1 MEKNKDLVI
10 PKYAIKD
17 SVFSSLAKRKKWLR
31 EIYLSLFPSDK
42 EIKED
47 DLELITLESVFVNG
61 IYNDV
66 SFRVRDKLVVFI
78 ECQST
83 WSPNMP
89 YRMIEY
95 YGETIKKLFNEWNSK
110 KFRNTKGSFPDPYF
124 FCLYTGAKNDIPPY
138 LYGSSNRGTKKNEFC
153 LPVKIIWK
161 KTAKGILKEVCL
173 FSEIYDKNFIESK
186 RTEETIKKTLVECI
200 DKRILVDFIHEHRDE
215 VYKIMRNM
223 SQERRIKEYIKDERE
238 EGIKEGIKEGLEVG
252 KIKNLIEL
260 VKDGDLSFEKAVKK
274 SGLKEEEFKDKL
286 SKY

>member
-1 MEKNKDLVI
+1 MNYRGF
-10 PKYAIKD
+10 P
-17 SVFSSLAKRKKWLR
+17 LAL
-31 EIYLSLFPSDK
+31 
-42 EIKED
+42 
-47 DLELITLESVFVNG
+47 
-61 IYNDV
+61 
-66 SFRVRDKLVVFI
+66 
-78 ECQST
+78 
-83 WSPNMP
+83 
-89 YRMIEY
+89 
-95 YGETIKKLFNEWNSK
+95 
-110 KFRNTKGSFPDPYF
+110 
-124 FCLYTGAKNDIPPY
+124 
-138 LYGSSNRGTKKNEFC
+138 
-153 LPVKIIWK
+153 
-161 KTAKGILKEVCL
+161 LKEVCL

-238 EGIKEGIKEGLEVG
+238 EGIKEGLEVG